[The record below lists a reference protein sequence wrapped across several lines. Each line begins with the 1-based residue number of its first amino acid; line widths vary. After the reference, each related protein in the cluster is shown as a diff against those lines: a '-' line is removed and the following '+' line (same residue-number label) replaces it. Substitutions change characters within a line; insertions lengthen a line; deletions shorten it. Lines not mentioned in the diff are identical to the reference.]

1 MKTRIAHRSLAL
13 TRAVSAAFTL
23 AAGLLCNSHEAQA
36 EVRFLPYASARY
48 EHYDNLF
55 ALPDGVTPPLATTP
69 DQGRDD
75 NILTYTGGLNI
86 DAGLGRQR
94 FTLRSYGSRAE
105 FDEYEQLD
113 HDEYGADLNWNW
125 RLASAFDG
133 ILGYGRAQRMVSFA
147 DTLSTQLLVENQEQA
162 NASFNANVTPT
173 WRIESRVT
181 RTDLESPRPG
191 AAGLDSTETLKGLG
205 LRYQGLGKLSL
216 ALEGTQT
223 DGDVSGLLL
232 SPDQEY
238 TQTTAQ
244 LSGDFR
250 ASPQSTLNA
259 NIGYTKRDN
268 DGPLADQDAV
278 TGLIRYSRTLSVK
291 TSFSVRADRLMNS
304 YLIANEVLTT
314 IDTGVGLTVN
324 WQPTLK
330 LGLGLNVTYRE
341 SEFPDQPAFGS
352 TADREDEYWVST
364 FDINFQALRWLLVHP
379 YARYET
385 RESNDPF
392 YPFDNTVAGIE
403 FRVGLQPAQ

>member
-1 MKTRIAHRSLAL
+1 MKTNRSLAL
-13 TRAVSAAFTL
+13 ARSTSAAL
-23 AAGLLCNSHEAQA
+23 ALAGGFLCHSQSAQA
-36 EVRFLPYASARY
+36 EVHFLPYAAARY

-55 ALPDGVTPPLATTP
+55 ALPDDRTPPIATSSE
-69 DQGRDD
+69 QGRDD
-75 NILTYTGGLNI
+75 NILTYSGGLNI

-94 FTLRSYGSRAE
+94 VTLRSYASRSE

-147 DTLSTQLLVENQEQA
+147 DTLTNQLLVENQEQVT
-162 NASFNANVTPT
+162 ASFNANVTPT
-173 WRIESRVT
+173 WRIETRAT

-223 DGDVSGLLL
+223 DGDVEGLLL
-232 SPDQEY
+232 TPDQEY
-238 TQTTAQ
+238 TQTTGQ
-244 LSGDFR
+244 LSADLR
-250 ASPQSTLNA
+250 ATPQSTLNA

-268 DGPLADQDAV
+268 DGAMADQDAV
-278 TGLIRYSRTLSVK
+278 TGMIRYSRTISVK

-304 YLIANEVLTT
+304 YLIANQVLTT

-364 FDINFQALRWLLVHP
+364 FDINFQALRWLLIHP

-385 RESNDPF
+385 RESNDPL